1 MIGRR
6 IGVLA
11 LALAACGEKPRP
23 LPPIEVPGAD
33 VDAGEDEGLTP
44 DRPALEEVPEEERI
58 AAIEVAM
65 NALAP
70 VANQCWAAAAAD
82 DFRLAG
88 DVRALVTIGPRA
100 GAGAT
105 VAVTANTTDDDVLAS
120 CLAAVLQAYAWAPP
134 LAGQVIELPFHFT
147 APAMQ
152 NVVDARF
159 VPHRAQAG
167 VDVAVLL
174 DETNTGNNALSLAAV
189 HAKDTAVR
197 AREVERLEIWVMSRD
212 ASAVRVN
219 VAGGKTLALAA
230 GDVLIVPRG
239 ARLEVERSPALSAV
253 VAFVPG
259 GREGTLRAG
268 ALPGKPAT
276 LGPPKKG
283 EPEVT
288 VVRLA
293 DATSYPGPGRVATI
307 LVEPPAARGAASVG
321 LLRLDA
327 GVKVPAHVHAKET
340 EALYVLDGGGTM
352 TIAGTTV
359 PVTAT
364 SVIQVPAGVEHAFE
378 ATAATA
384 AIQLYTPAGPEQR
397 FKKPPAR

>member
-1 MIGRR
+1 MSARR
-6 IGVLA
+6 VWGLA
-11 LALAACGEKPRP
+11 LVLAACAEKPRP
-23 LPPIEVPGAD
+23 LPPIEAPGAD
-33 VDAGEDEGLTP
+33 ADAGDDEGLTP

-100 GAGAT
+100 GAGAR
-105 VAVTANTTDDDVLAS
+105 VAVTTNTTDDDVLAS
-120 CLAAVLQAYAWAPP
+120 CLTAVLQAYAWAPP

-152 NVVDARF
+152 NVVDTRF
-159 VPHRAQAG
+159 VPHKAQAG

-174 DETNTGNNALSLAAV
+174 DETNTGNPALSLASV
-189 HAKDTAVR
+189 N
-197 AREVERLEIWVMSRD
+197 ARGGSIGPREAERLELWAMS
-212 ASAVRVN
+212 N
-219 VAGGKTLALAA
+219 VSLVTVKLAGGKTLNVGP
-230 GDVLIVPRG
+230 GDVMIVPRG
-239 ARLEVERSPALSAV
+239 ARLAIESAPILQAQ

-268 ALPGKPAT
+268 AVPGKAAT
-276 LGPPKKG
+276 LGPLRKG
-283 EPEVT
+283 EPQVK

-293 DATSYPGPGRVATI
+293 EAKEYVRPGGKTQI
-307 LVEPPAARGAASVG
+307 FVEPPAAGGAVSLSYLVVE
-321 LLRLDA
+321 A
-327 GVKVPAHVHAKET
+327 GQKVPAHVHARET
-340 EALYVLDGGGTM
+340 EALYLFGGGGTM

-359 PVTAT
+359 PVVGT
-364 SVIQVPAGVEHAFE
+364 SVIQIPAGVEHAFE
-378 ATAATA
+378 ATETTA
-384 AIQLYTPAGPEQR
+384 GIQLYTPAGPEQR